1 MTKEAWLD
9 YFSTSIV
16 PDILLRKAE
25 GRFHARQFGIAGR
38 NVRVFSATRSIAEEF
53 SRSLRHLEVPSSEET
68 DLDIHVWERNS
79 QDSQAI
85 RSFVSDEDVVHGS
98 DLIFQFHHQC
108 LSIYDRANSRAYF
121 WINSL
126 AELGDWHRAKPFRSI
141 MHWFLSHH
149 GLSMIHGAVVGT
161 ETGSVL
167 ITAKGGSGKTTT
179 ALTCFL
185 EGMNYLSDDYVAIDC
200 QKQMAYSLFNS
211 AMLTNDNL
219 VRFPVFGSY
228 VQNPGR
234 PEGIKGLVYLYQFH
248 PDRLRSRA
256 PLKAILIP
264 RIMNTTRTTI
274 VPTSRMNA
282 LMAIAPTIRSLRNY
296 EQEKLS
302 AAKLLV
308 EHVPCFE
315 LQLGSDI
322 QGVASAVRSFIDSR
336 NESGDR

>member
-9 YFSTSIV
+9 HFSATVVPSILV
-16 PDILLRKAE
+16 RKAE

-38 NVRVFSATRSIAEEF
+38 SVRVFSATQSIAEEF

-79 QDSQAI
+79 QDSQVI
-85 RSFVSDEDVVHGS
+85 RSIVSDEDVVHGS
-98 DLIFQFHHQC
+98 DLMFQFHHQC
-108 LSIYDRANSRAYF
+108 LSIYDRANARAYF

-141 MHWFLSHH
+141 IHWFLSQH

-161 ETGSVL
+161 EASSVL

-200 QKQMAYSLFNS
+200 EARMAYSLFNS

-219 VRFPVFGSY
+219 VRFPVFGAH
-228 VQNPGR
+228 VQNPTR
-234 PEGIKGLVYLYQFH
+234 AESIKALVYLHQFH
-248 PDRLRSRA
+248 PDRLRRQA

-264 RIMNTTRTTI
+264 RVMHTPRTTI
-274 VPTSRMNA
+274 VPTSRVHA

-302 AAKLLV
+302 AAKRLA
-308 EHVPCFE
+308 ESVPCFE
-315 LQLGSDI
+315 LQLGSDM
-322 QGVASAVRSFIDSR
+322 QDVASAVRSFIDSR
-336 NESGDR
+336 HES

>member
-1 MTKEAWLD
+1 
-9 YFSTSIV
+9 
-16 PDILLRKAE
+16 
-25 GRFHARQFGIAGR
+25 
-38 NVRVFSATRSIAEEF
+38 
-53 SRSLRHLEVPSSEET
+53 
-68 DLDIHVWERNS
+68 
-79 QDSQAI
+79 
-85 RSFVSDEDVVHGS
+85 
-98 DLIFQFHHQC
+98 
-108 LSIYDRANSRAYF
+108 
-121 WINSL
+121 
-126 AELGDWHRAKPFRSI
+126 
-141 MHWFLSHH
+141 
-149 GLSMIHGAVVGT
+149 
-161 ETGSVL
+161 
-167 ITAKGGSGKTTT
+167 
-179 ALTCFL
+179 
-185 EGMNYLSDDYVAIDC
+185 VAIDC

-315 LQLGSDI
+315 LQLGSDM